1 MKANYM
7 ENKEKKNILY
17 ILKKHF
23 SIIYVPLLLLR
34 HFFRLRKYRFLKELY
49 NQFDIDILAQSNHLK
64 LFILGSGS
72 SINEIEKDTWNHISE
87 NFSIGFNRWVFH
99 DFVPNFYSL
108 ELGKEDKE
116 NEIVY
121 ERFIVKH
128 KSYSKT
134 KILLKNPHEV
144 QMGNFTTSK
153 LDLIYSIPFEIPG
166 VTVSQFNQGLKF
178 YKFLINHK
186 MISKSLPVTK
196 RASVAMLIMMGWQAG
211 FKEIVLCGIDLID
224 NRYFFEEYDHIPRL
238 PKTGQELNRQHS
250 TLNSKYSDLGL
261 IEVIESINKI
271 LLVPDGCSL
280 TYISGKSALDK
291 ILSHY

>member
-1 MKANYM
+1 M

-17 ILKKHF
+17 ILKKNF
-23 SIIYVPLLLLR
+23 SIIYIPLLLLR
-34 HFFRLRKYRFLKELY
+34 HLFRVRKYRFLKKFY
-49 NQFDIDILAQSNHLK
+49 NQFDINILAQSNHLK

-72 SINEIEKDTWNHISE
+72 SINEIDKDTWKHISE

-99 DFVPNFYSL
+99 DFIPNFYSL

-134 KILLKNPHEV
+134 KILLKNPHQV
-144 QMGNFTTSK
+144 MMDNLMASK
-153 LDLIYSIPFEIPG
+153 LNLIYSIPYEIPG
-166 VTVSQFNQGLKF
+166 VTISQFKKGLKF
-178 YKFLINHK
+178 YKFLIKHK
-186 MISKSLPVTK
+186 MISKSSLITK

-211 FKEIVLCGIDLID
+211 FKEIVLCGIDLVD

-250 TLNSKYSDLGL
+250 TLHSEYSDLGVL
-261 IEVIESINKI
+261 EVIETINEI
-271 LLVPDGCSL
+271 LLIPDGCSL
-280 TYISGKSALDK
+280 TYISVKSALDK